1 MILVIAEKP
10 SVSGSLSKVIGA
22 ANRKKGYFEGNGY
35 LVSWCLGH
43 LAEYVEPQVY
53 DKKYERW
60 HYEDLPIIPK
70 TWQLAVAEA
79 KKEQFEVLSIL
90 MNRPDLEYIVNACDA
105 GREGESIFRRV
116 YALVGSK
123 APVKRLW
130 ISSMEDAAIREGF
143 AHLKDSRAYDNLFQA
158 AECRARADWLVGMNA
173 TRAYTTKYFKR
184 LVIGRV
190 QTPTLAMLVERQ
202 HKIDGFVREPYYKVS
217 LSGDGLTVASD
228 IIKEEADA
236 ENLVQI
242 CQEKPA
248 TVSKLEK
255 TKKTAKPPRLY
266 DLTTLQREANRYF
279 GYTAQETLD
288 ALQELYEGK
297 LVTYPRTDS
306 QYITEDMAG
315 TVQTLLADLPEIL
328 PFLSAAPDGAR
339 VSRLVDNA
347 KVTDHHAILPTQE
360 AVRADLSQLSEK
372 QKNILY
378 LVCQRLAQAVSPDC
392 IYEETEVEVLCEGT
406 TFRAKGKVVL
416 EPGYQ
421 AIEDAFRTYY
431 NKLREND
438 EKVEI
443 PASLTEGMELASVQ
457 ASKSRHFTSPPKA
470 YTEDTLLS
478 AMETAGNK
486 EFDADTEKKGLGTPA
501 TRANII
507 EKLVH
512 SGYAARTGKQIVP
525 TKDGME
531 MISVIPDYLK
541 SAALTAE
548 WENRLL
554 GVERGEMPADAFL
567 QDICKLVTKV
577 LEGCDAI
584 PEAERQRFDA
594 RVSVGN
600 CPLCGKPVYESVKNF
615 YCSDKSCR
623 FALWKENR
631 FLANMKKTID
641 KKMAADLLKT
651 GKTHVTDLYSAKK
664 NATFAADLVMQ
675 MENGRPAFSLSFP
688 KANSGKK
695 GKAAGKKK

>member
-22 ANRKKGYFEGNGY
+22 TSRKNGYFEGGGY

-43 LAEYVEPQVY
+43 LAEYVEPNAY

-60 HYEDLPIIPK
+60 HYEDLPIIPD
-70 TWQLAVAEA
+70 TWRLAVAEA
-79 KKEQFEVLSIL
+79 KKEQFKVLSDL
-90 MNRPDLEYIVNACDA
+90 LNRSDLEYIVNACDA

-116 YALVGSK
+116 YALAGSK

-130 ISSMEDAAIREGF
+130 ISSMEDASIRDGF
-143 AHLKDSRAYDNLFQA
+143 AHLKDSSDYDHLFQA
-158 AECRARADWLVGMNA
+158 AECRAKADWLVGMNA
-173 TRAYTTKYFKR
+173 TRAFTTKYYKR

-202 HKIDGFVREPYYKVS
+202 HKMDNFVREPYYKVS
-217 LSGDGLTVASD
+217 LSGDGLTVTSD
-228 IIKEEADA
+228 PIKEETEA
-236 ENLVQI
+236 NHLVQN
-242 CQEKPA
+242 CQGKPA
-248 TVSKLEK
+248 TVTKLEK
-255 TKKTAKPPRLY
+255 TKKTTKSPRLY
-266 DLTTLQREANRYF
+266 DLTTLQREANRVF
-279 GYTAQETLD
+279 GYTAQDTLNT
-288 ALQELYEGK
+288 LQELYEEK

-315 TVQTLLADLPEIL
+315 TVQGLLTDLPKIV
-328 PFLSAAPDGAR
+328 PFLSEIAIGDQ
-339 VSRLVDNA
+339 VSSLVNNA

-360 AVRADLSQLSEK
+360 AVRADLSQLPEK
-372 QKNILY
+372 QKNIFNLIG
-378 LVCQRLAQAVSPDC
+378 QRLAQAVSPDC
-392 IYEETEVEVLCEGT
+392 IYEETAVEVLCEGA
-406 TFRAKGKVVL
+406 TFKAKGKVVL

-431 NKLREND
+431 NKVKETD
-438 EKVEI
+438 EKADI
-443 PASLTEGMELASVQ
+443 PASLTEGTELRSVQ
-457 ASKSRHFTSPPKA
+457 ARKSQHFTSPPKA

-501 TRANII
+501 TRASII
-507 EKLVH
+507 EKLVN
-512 SGYAARTGKQIVP
+512 SGYAVRKGKQIIP

-531 MISVIPDYLK
+531 MIGVIPDYLK

-554 GVERGEMPADAFL
+554 GIERGEVSVDDFI
-567 QDICKLVTKV
+567 QGICNLLTMV
-577 LEGCDAI
+577 LNGCDSI
-584 PEAERQRFDA
+584 PEAERQRFDT
-594 RVSVGN
+594 RVSIGN

-631 FLANMKKTID
+631 FLANMRKTID

-664 NATFAADLVMQ
+664 DGTFAADLVMKI
-675 MENGRPAFSLSFP
+675 ENERPAFTLSFP
-688 KANSGKK
+688 KTNNGKK
-695 GKAAGKKK
+695 GKAMGKKK